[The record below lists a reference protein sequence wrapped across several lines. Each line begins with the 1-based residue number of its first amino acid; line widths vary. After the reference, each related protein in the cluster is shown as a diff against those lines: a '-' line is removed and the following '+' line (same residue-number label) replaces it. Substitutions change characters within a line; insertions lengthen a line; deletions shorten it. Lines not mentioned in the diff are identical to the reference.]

1 MAENAEWSKLLQL
14 LCRRDYHEELA
25 VLVIYIVRQGH
36 LKTARDI
43 ILVMLV
49 NK

>member
-1 MAENAEWSKLLQL
+1 MSQSAEWSKLFQL

-25 VLVIYIVRQGH
+25 VLVLYIVRQGH
-36 LKTARDI
+36 LTTARDI

>member
-1 MAENAEWSKLLQL
+1 MWSKLLQRL
-14 LCRRDYHEELA
+14 HRRDYHEELA
-25 VLVIYIVRQGH
+25 VLVLYMVRQGH

-43 ILVMLV
+43 ILVMLI